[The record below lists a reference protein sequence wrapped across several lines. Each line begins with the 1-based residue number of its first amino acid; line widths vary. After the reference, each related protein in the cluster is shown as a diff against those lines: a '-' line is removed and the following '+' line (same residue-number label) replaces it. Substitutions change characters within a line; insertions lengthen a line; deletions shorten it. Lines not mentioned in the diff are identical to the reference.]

1 LSRYEVDDDGF
12 YTCLECDWT
21 GSKSGYYKHRK
32 AKHSDKVEGE
42 LSSMPPN
49 GEDAVSPSADDSSFD
64 SPSAA
69 SEDIPVEDSDETPN
83 DSWMNWGANEEE
95 DDTTHHMPSP
105 LKGLKKKAT
114 KGKRSK
120 RTKAEL
126 SSARETSKNI
136 MNMAL
141 GFSDTCM
148 TYWGRGLTLDDTY
161 LVSHSA
167 RDKDLVS
174 EAGVAYMEEKGI
186 FLSDRI
192 SKGMVFGAMLTWY
205 HGVPLNDIR
214 KKSKAPLFKRTGG
227 ILRRI
232 PLLGRLFGR
241 KKKAKTQHTLE
252 DYENGTE

>member
-1 LSRYEVDDDGF
+1 MERAQWIAFKKEARARDPLGSKLDYRYYNFLRAAYWSQSEGHPTLDLLLVTPPPLPDSDGQ
-12 YTCLECDWT
+12 CLEPVPR
-21 GSKSGYYKHRK
+21 G
-32 AKHSDKVEGE
+32 
-42 LSSMPPN
+42 
-49 GEDAVSPSADDSSFD
+49 
-64 SPSAA
+64 A
-69 SEDIPVEDSDETPN
+69 SEEQ
-83 DSWMNWGANEEE
+83 

-114 KGKRSK
+114 KSKRSK

-126 SSARETSKNI
+126 TSARETSKNI
-136 MNMAL
+136 MNMVL

-148 TYWGRGLTLDDTY
+148 TYWGRGLTLVDSY

-186 FLSDRI
+186 FISDRI

-241 KKKAKTQHTLE
+241 NKKAKTHHTLE